1 MRSPPVHRLSI
12 DSHEIFTYKAG
23 SYLALFDLGT
33 YTRYVGTKAD
43 ALDISAHLQ
52 RQTQALTI
60 LAWNV
65 NRKSSRLDFVL
76 IPENEPIEQIIPTGR
91 QPFTSGWV
99 RSFGRLALTSDEMI
113 EICARDAE
121 FDLLHSAH
129 GGRPRLF
136 DVPPG
141 TYMVQ
146 VFAGQGSEV
155 ADTVVL
161 RHYPFPPPRV
171 APVRLGGFYPS
182 EESEADRATSHKM
195 PEVPAPPIR

>member
-12 DSHEIFTYKAG
+12 DSHDIFTHRAG

-33 YTRYVGTKAD
+33 YTRYVGGKAD

-65 NRKSSRLDFVL
+65 SRPASRLDFIL
-76 IPENEPIEQIIPTGR
+76 IPENEPIEQIIPSGR

-99 RSFGRLALTSDEMI
+99 RSFGRLALMGDELL
-113 EICARDAE
+113 ETCARNAE
-121 FDLLHSAH
+121 FDLLHSAAS
-129 GGRPRLF
+129 GRPRLF

-141 TYMVQ
+141 TYLIQ
-146 VFAGQGSEV
+146 VFAGQGNEV
-155 ADTVVL
+155 SDVVVL

-171 APVRLGGFYPS
+171 APIRLGGHQFLAES
-182 EESEADRATSHKM
+182 EEDKATSHKA
-195 PEVPAPPIR
+195 PEVPG